1 MNVGDFLNK
10 LPGILTIIFLFGGWV
25 IVAVI
30 GIVAKA
36 WRRTRESEHLAAL
49 KQSMIERGMSAED
62 IERVIR
68 AVPQLHEPHE
78 DESPLVGLTEKLAEH
93 AVPAPALD
101 ELLRAYRAADAE
113 TQRTLA
119 NAVASLLDNGADV
132 ERVLVAVRALAG
144 PAQPREPAPREHRY
158 VDDPGSFRR

>member
-1 MNVGDFLNK
+1 SSGSLNLLTLTGREAVMNVGDFLNR

-36 WRRTRESEHLAAL
+36 WRRARESEHLAVL
-49 KQSMIERGMSAED
+49 KQNMVEKGMSAED

-68 AVPQLHEPHE
+68 AVPEGPR
-78 DESPLVGLTEKLAEH
+78 DDKSPVAELTEKLAEH
-93 AVPAPALD
+93 EVPAPAL
-101 ELLRAYRAADAE
+101 EEILRAYRAADAE

-119 NAVASLLDNGADV
+119 KAVVSLLDNGA
-132 ERVLVAVRALAG
+132 
-144 PAQPREPAPREHRY
+144 
-158 VDDPGSFRR
+158 